1 MARLRPARGRASS
14 RYLGFD
20 QQSGSIAQGKLA
32 DLLIVAGDPT
42 KDIGAIRKVRLVMK
56 NGVVYFPEE
65 IHRALGIAPFAPA
78 ARPGAGPS
86 ALRAD

>member
-1 MARLRPARGRASS
+1 
-14 RYLGFD
+14 
-20 QQSGSIAQGKLA
+20 
-32 DLLIVAGDPT
+32 VAGDPT